1 MNPVARARHV
11 LARRPWLYW
20 SAVLALAGLAG
31 WTVAGA
37 AADVEQARRAWGA
50 TREVVVAT
58 EDLVP
63 GEPLSGHVDVRSRPA
78 PAVADAAVTSVPP
91 GAMARQHVAAGETLV
106 EADIAPAG
114 GPQALIPTGWAAI
127 AVAEAVPVGAAIGD
141 RVTLVGGGVVLAAEG
156 LVVGQATDALLVAVP
171 ADEAPPVADASSAGE
186 LALLLLP

>member
-20 SAVLALAGLAG
+20 SAVLALAALAG

-37 AADVEQARRAWGA
+37 AAGVDDARRAWGA

-58 EDLVP
+58 EDLAP
-63 GEPLSGHVDVRSRPA
+63 GEPLSGRVDVRPRPA
-78 PAVADAAVTSVPP
+78 PAVADAAVTSVPS
-91 GAMARQHVAAGETLV
+91 GATARQHVAAGETV
-106 EADIAPAG
+106 VAADVAATG
-114 GPQALIPTGWAAI
+114 GPQAFIPAGWVAV

-141 RVTLVGGGVVLAAEG
+141 RVALVGGGVLLASEG
-156 LVVGQATDALLVAVP
+156 TVVGRTTEALLVAVP
-171 ADEAPPVADASSAGE
+171 AGDGPPVAHASSTGE